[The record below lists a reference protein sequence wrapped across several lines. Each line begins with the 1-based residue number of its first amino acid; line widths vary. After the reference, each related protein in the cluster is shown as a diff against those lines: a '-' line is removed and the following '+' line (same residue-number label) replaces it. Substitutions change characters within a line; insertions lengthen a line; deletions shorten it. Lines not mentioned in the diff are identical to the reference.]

1 MRDRGIGHKRWKGH
15 MSDTRAA
22 DLRTARAVWPVR
34 FLGRAV
40 TVAGA
45 SILMSTAHAAD
56 RLDVSPA
63 CVSAWGEARYGNA
76 GYDHIVHIKNRCEK
90 TVLCRVTTN
99 VNPDPVEGT
108 VAPREER
115 EVLTFR
121 GSPAREFVPK
131 VDCRLLL

>member
-1 MRDRGIGHKRWKGH
+1 MSETRD
-15 MSDTRAA
+15 A
-22 DLRTARAVWPVR
+22 DLRTTRAAWPVR
-34 FLGRAV
+34 FLGVLA
-40 TVAGA
+40 TAAGGFSLLA
-45 SILMSTAHAAD
+45 TAHAAD
-56 RLDVSPA
+56 RSDTSLA
-63 CVSAWGEARYGNA
+63 CVSSWGEARYRNA
-76 GYDHIVHIKNRCEK
+76 GYDHIVHLQNRCEK

-131 VDCRLLL
+131 VDCRLLM

>member
-1 MRDRGIGHKRWKGH
+1 MPHAR
-15 MSDTRAA
+15 TA
-22 DLRTARAVWPVR
+22 DLRTAVTAWPIR
-34 FLGRAV
+34 FLGV
-40 TVAGA
+40 LVVSAGGFA
-45 SILMSTAHAAD
+45 MRSTAHAAD
-56 RLDVSPA
+56 RSDNAVA
-63 CVSAWGEARYGNA
+63 CVASWGEARYRNA
-76 GYDHIVHIKNRCEK
+76 GYDHIVHIQNRCEK

-131 VDCRLLL
+131 VDCRLLK